1 MTEERSLPRFSSET
15 EEAEWWYANR
25 EWLTQEFLHAAKAGG
40 LKRGS
45 TVMERLRT
53 RRSASLTVPLSSGEL
68 ATIHNLAQRRGME
81 DAVYARDLLHKA
93 LDREEEQE
101 RRKAG

>member
-1 MTEERSLPRFSSET
+1 MMEKPNIPNFSNEA
-15 EEAEWWYANR
+15 EEAEWWYENR
-25 EWLTQEFLHAAKAGG
+25 EWLNQEFLRAAKEGK

-45 TVMERLRT
+45 TVMERLLARQ
-53 RRSASLTVPLSSGEL
+53 SSSLSVPLSSDEL
-68 ATIHNLAQRRGME
+68 AKIHDLAQRRGME
-81 DAVYARDLLHKA
+81 DAMFARDLLHKA